1 MIFSIEHDFDD
12 LFQKMNN
19 AKIFNANTFTSIL
32 KKTVKP
38 LKEQL
43 DRTGPDS
50 LRSFAK
56 GNDSNYSKAAEASR
70 AKYGE
75 RQKSIGVYKSRTTK
89 KIGDHAVNVGYLASK
104 QDKAFVAN
112 FLNYGWVNAKSG
124 RRVNTQWEGWM
135 QRAEESTLPEMKQVF
150 DKEVTMVFETEMAKK
165 FAKSKMRKIK

>member
-1 MIFSIEHDFDD
+1 MNFSIEHDFDD
-12 LFQKMNN
+12 LFEKMNN
-19 AKIFNANTFTSIL
+19 QKIFNANTFTSIL

-38 LKEQL
+38 LKEEL
-43 DRTGPDS
+43 DKSGPDS
-50 LRSFAK
+50 LRSFAN
-56 GNDSNYSKAAEASR
+56 GNSANYDRAAEASR

-75 RQKSIGVYKSRTTK
+75 LQKSIGIYKSRTLK
-89 KIGDHAVNVGYLASK
+89 NIGDHAVNVGYLASK

-135 QRAEESTLPEMKQVF
+135 QRAEVNSMPSMKEIF

-165 FAKSKMRKIK
+165 FAKSKMRKKR

>member
-1 MIFSIEHDFDD
+1 MNFSIEHDFDD

-19 AKIFNANTFTSIL
+19 QKIFNANTFTSIL

-43 DRTGPDS
+43 DKTGPDS

-56 GNDSNYSKAAEASR
+56 GSGSNYNKAAEASR

-75 RQKSIGVYKSRTTK
+75 LQKSIGIYKSRTTK
-89 KIGDHAVNVGYLASK
+89 NIGDHAVNVGYLTSK

-124 RRVNTQWEGWM
+124 RRIKTQWEGWM
-135 QRAEESTLPEMKQVF
+135 QRAEQSTLPTMKEIF

-165 FAKSKMRKIK
+165 FAKSKMRKIR